1 MRTKIKITDISFLMQ
16 NVYYVFIKNIASE
29 EIKKIKTIE
38 DLKFEKIFKKL
49 KENFTPFKYQNLKDQ
64 IEAYKIS
71 NTPLDTT
78 IHPIDEF
85 MVDVYRAYCD
95 MEKTIHDIDYFC
107 QEDEDDEYMGLSD
120 MIQYVQKG
128 TKSIIKDF
136 SKLRVIFNDIMLNY
150 EFTENEIRGIQI
162 NYLQY
167 EMLKETIY
175 VEDYEKSAIIR
186 DRIKTI

>member
-1 MRTKIKITDISFLMQ
+1 MRTKIKISDISFVMQ
-16 NVYYVFIKNIASE
+16 NVYYVFIKNVAKE
-29 EIKKIKTIE
+29 EIKKMKTV
-38 DLKFEKIFKKL
+38 DDVDKIFDKL
-49 KENFTPFKYQNLKDQ
+49 KENFPSFKYQNLKDQ
-64 IEAYKIS
+64 IEAYEIS
-71 NTPLDTT
+71 KTPLDIT

-85 MVDVYRAYCD
+85 MIDVYRSYCE
-95 MEKTIHDIDYFC
+95 MEKTIHDIESYC
-107 QEDEDDEYMGLSD
+107 QEDEEDEEMGLSE

-136 SKLRVIFNDIMLNY
+136 TKLRVIFSEIMLNY
-150 EFTENEIRGIQI
+150 EFTENEIRGIQK

-167 EMLKETIY
+167 EMLNETLY